1 MTNTHV
7 QRMLDVIQ
15 NDYAGVVTLQR
26 LSATIGRQPA
36 YLGRLFRQEVGSSM
50 REYLTRVRLEHA
62 ADLIR
67 AGVKIEAVALIV
79 GYRSKKNFYEQF
91 KRRYGAT
98 PAPYRHQSGIDA
110 SSGKALEHGAAREER
125 INVCAPP
132 RQAATAA
139 AVPRR
144 SSPPVEPAAAT
155 SSEPGLEPVRGNVG
169 SIVRAS
175 QKAWR
180 LAVRT
185 QQIMLANFERTRVG
199 LLLTDDRGRYIGA
212 NPAATSLTG
221 YSVPELH
228 RLSQA
233 DLFPEAPHRDTRCVW
248 QLVLFTM
255 HRHDPP
261 PNAVVCDKAGECT
274 LVHLVTVKN
283 MLWGRREIA
292 DLLERMPTR

>member
-1 MTNTHV
+1 
-7 QRMLDVIQ
+7 MLDIIQ

-50 REYLTRVRLEHA
+50 REYLTRVRLERA

-110 SSGKALEHGAAREER
+110 SSGSALEHGAPREER
-125 INVCAPP
+125 ISVCAPP
-132 RQAATAA
+132 QQVATAA
-139 AVPRR
+139 EVPRR

-155 SSEPGLEPVRGNVG
+155 SSEPELEPVPGQVG
-169 SIVRAS
+169 SIIRAS
-175 QKAWR
+175 KEAWR

-185 QQIMLANFERTRVG
+185 QQIMLAHFERTRVG

-212 NPAATSLTG
+212 NPAAISVTG

-233 DLFPEAPHRDTRCVW
+233 ELFPEAPHRDTRCVW
-248 QLVLFTM
+248 QFVLSII
-255 HRHDPP
+255 HRHDRS
-261 PNAVVCDKAGECT
+261 PNAVVRDKAGAYT
-274 LVHLVTVKN
+274 RVHLVTVKN
-283 MLWGRREIA
+283 MLWGRREIS
-292 DLLERMPTR
+292 DLLGRLPAATR